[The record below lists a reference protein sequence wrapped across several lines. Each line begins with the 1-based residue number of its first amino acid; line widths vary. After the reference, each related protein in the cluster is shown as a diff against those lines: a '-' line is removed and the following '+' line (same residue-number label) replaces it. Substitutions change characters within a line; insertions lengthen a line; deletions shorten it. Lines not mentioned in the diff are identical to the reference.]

1 MKTSLTSVVCGAA
14 LALSLAPAPTA
25 SRAEPPRD
33 AMIVSAAWLAQH
45 LNDPKL
51 VIFHVGPDAEYST
64 EHIPGARFLKLQAIS
79 ADDGES
85 GGLALEMPSPE
96 KLRTQLEGIG
106 VSDDSRIIVYGA
118 KDWVSPPTR
127 AIFTF
132 LYAGLEN
139 VSMLDGGL
147 EAWKKEAGQVTAVVP
162 PAKTGKLAPLKV
174 KPLLADAAFVQS
186 HVKTPG
192 FVVVDARA
200 ASFYDGVQASG
211 AREHHMAGHIPGAKS
226 LPFDQV
232 NGDDL
237 KLKPAAEL
245 STLFANAGV
254 KPGDTVI
261 AYCHIG
267 QQATALLFAA
277 RSLGHP
283 VLLYDGSY
291 QDWERRGLPIDN
303 PAAKK

>member
-1 MKTSLTSVVCGAA
+1 MKTSMTSVCGVA
-14 LALSLAPAPTA
+14 LALFLAPAA
-25 SRAEPPRD
+25 SASAAEGRD
-33 AMIVSAAWLAQH
+33 AMLVSTAWLAQH
-45 LNDPKL
+45 LNDPRL
-51 VIFHVGPDAEYST
+51 VLFHVGPDAEYPA
-64 EHIPGARFLKLQAIS
+64 EHIPGARFLRLQAIS
-79 ADDGES
+79 ADDGAS
-85 GGLALEMPSPE
+85 DALALEMPPPE
-96 KLRTQLEGIG
+96 KLRTQLEAIGI
-106 VSDDSRIIVYGA
+106 SSDSRIVVYGA

-132 LYAGLEN
+132 LYGGLEN

-147 EAWKKEAGQVTAVVP
+147 EAWKKEGREVTAKVP
-162 PAKTGKLAPLKV
+162 AEKTGKLAALKI

-186 HVKTPG
+186 HVKSPG
-192 FVVVDARA
+192 FVVIDARA
-200 ASFYDGVQASG
+200 ASFYDGVQAGG

-245 STLFANAGV
+245 SALFASAGV

-283 VLLYDGSY
+283 VMLYDGSY
-291 QDWERRGLPIDN
+291 QDWERRRLPIDN
-303 PAAKK
+303 PAAKN

>member
-14 LALSLAPAPTA
+14 LALSLVPAAT
-25 SRAEPPRD
+25 RAETPRD
-33 AMIVSAAWLAQH
+33 AMLVSTAWLAQH

-51 VIFHVGPDAEYST
+51 VLFHVGDEKEYPP
-64 EHIPGARFLKLQAIS
+64 EHIRGARFLSLHAITS
-79 ADDGES
+79 DGMEP
-85 GGLALEMPSPE
+85 GALALEMPPPE
-96 KLRTQLEGIG
+96 KLHAQLEAIGI
-106 VSDDSRIIVYGA
+106 SDDSRIIVYGA
-118 KDWVSPPTR
+118 KDWISPPTR

-147 EAWKKEAGQVTAVVP
+147 EAWKREGREVTAAIP
-162 PAKTGKLAPLKV
+162 TATTGQLSSLKL
-174 KPLLADAAFVQS
+174 KPMLADAAFVQA

-192 FVVVDARA
+192 FVVIDARD
-200 ASFYDGVQASG
+200 ASFYDGVQKG
-211 AREHHMAGHIPGAKS
+211 GRVEHHMAGHIPGSKS
-226 LPFDQV
+226 VPYQEV

-245 STLFANAGV
+245 EAIFARAGV

-261 AYCHIG
+261 GYCHIG
-267 QQATALLFAA
+267 QQATAMLFAA

-283 VLLYDGSY
+283 VRLYDGSY
-291 QDWERRGLPIDN
+291 EDWARRGLPVDN
-303 PAAKK
+303 PAKK